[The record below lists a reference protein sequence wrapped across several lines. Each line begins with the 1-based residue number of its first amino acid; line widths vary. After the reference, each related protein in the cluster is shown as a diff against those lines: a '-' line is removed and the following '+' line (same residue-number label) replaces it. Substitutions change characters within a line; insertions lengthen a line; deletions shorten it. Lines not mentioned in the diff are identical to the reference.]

1 MPGRGVSRSPPR
13 DHRHDGVL
21 FELDSFVGSQIGIMI
36 AGGTQEM
43 NFDRPVIRVSV
54 GSRPRESV
62 QPQAQLPSFSTTRET
77 FTPPIDIHEGP
88 EGLVLE
94 ADIPGANEQSLQ
106 IQLEDNVLNLYA
118 RIEPSTLQQ
127 ARLIHEE
134 YRLGD
139 YHRSF
144 ILSDEVDRERITA
157 EFKNGVLRLV
167 LPKADRART
176 RRIEIKSPDA
186 GTTQATT

>member
-1 MPGRGVSRSPPR
+1 
-13 DHRHDGVL
+13 
-21 FELDSFVGSQIGIMI
+21 
-36 AGGTQEM
+36 M

-54 GSRPRESV
+54 GPRAPEAVPSQAQEQSIQSPRE
-62 QPQAQLPSFSTTRET
+62 TY
-77 FTPPIDIHEGP
+77 TPPIDIHEGP
-88 EGLVLE
+88 EGLILE
-94 ADIPGANEQSLQ
+94 ADIPGATEQGLQ

-118 RIEPSTLQQ
+118 RIEAPVPEG

-134 YRLGD
+134 YRVGD

-157 EFKNGVLRLV
+157 ELKNGVLRLL

-176 RRIEIKSPDA
+176 RRIEIKSADA
-186 GTTQATT
+186 ATFQAPS